1 MDSCSALE
9 ETAFVPDRTT
19 GNPGAALTIMLV
31 PCASVPA
38 SSQQLTQK
46 KSSVATPEST
56 VQRTG
61 KSPLENRI

>member
-1 MDSCSALE
+1 MDNCGALE

-19 GNPGAALTIMLV
+19 GNPGAALTIMLF

-38 SSQQLTQK
+38 SSQQFAQK

-61 KSPLENRI
+61 KSPLENTI